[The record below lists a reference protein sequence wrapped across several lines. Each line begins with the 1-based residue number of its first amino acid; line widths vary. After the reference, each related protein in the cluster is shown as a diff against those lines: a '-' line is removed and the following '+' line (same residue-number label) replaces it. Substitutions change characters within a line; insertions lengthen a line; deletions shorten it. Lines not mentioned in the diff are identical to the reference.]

1 MYLFVFLLI
10 SFFLILYTFFESQV
24 IHQAKALG
32 SNIGKTINDNKTVVS
47 NLKTQNNSNNII
59 NLEGAL
65 RLYDKALSIQS
76 NSIDILSNKG
86 MLLIILKRYD
96 EANKVFDKVLS
107 IDPNN
112 VAGLYNKGVALEK
125 IGNTFEANKYYTL
138 ALKINPNYKPDLINR
153 ISRPSI
159 NELSPEIAAPLSFQ
173 NNSYGIQ
180 KENLSKYK

>member
-1 MYLFVFLLI
+1 MDPI
-10 SFFLILYTFFESQV
+10 
-24 IHQAKALG
+24 
-32 SNIGKTINDNKTVVS
+32 IGKTINDNKTIVS

-59 NLEGAL
+59 NLEGSL
-65 RLYDKALSIQS
+65 SLYDKALSIQP

-125 IGNTFEANKYYTL
+125 IGNTIEANKYYTL
-138 ALKINPNYKPDLINR
+138 SSKLNPQYKPDLINR

-159 NELSPEIAAPLSFQ
+159 DEPSLEIAAPLSFQ
-173 NNSYGIQ
+173 NSSYGIQ